1 MENSKSTKWVRLGD
15 YTVQRREKNEEYDI
29 PILGVT
35 RDGFIPPKQDG
46 ADTSL
51 YNVFYK
57 YDFVFNPAR
66 MELNSIYLNLDYDKA
81 ICSSLYEIF
90 YIKDTQI
97 LCPEYLNLFIKRD
110 EFARYCWFDAIGSAR
125 NYFRVANMQ
134 DIRIPL
140 PSIEV
145 QRELV
150 TAYNGLKELA
160 KQNEALL
167 PQLSAACHAYIVDC
181 RDKYPLVALGEYI
194 EESDERNSDL
204 SVKLSQGISNLKEF
218 QSPKQVAQNS
228 TSDKI
233 VRHGYFGYNR
243 ATTRNGEKIS
253 IAYRDGEDC
262 TVSSAYGV
270 FYIKDETVLNPR
282 FLMLYFKREEFDRFA
297 RWRSEGSAHEFFTF
311 EMMKAVR
318 IPLPPIEV
326 QQAIVDVYHCMERAK
341 TIATEARARL
351 KQICPA
357 LIQRAAHT

>member
-1 MENSKSTKWVRLGD
+1 
-15 YTVQRREKNEEYDI
+15 
-29 PILGVT
+29 
-35 RDGFIPPKQDG
+35 
-46 ADTSL
+46 
-51 YNVFYK
+51 
-57 YDFVFNPAR
+57 